1 MITVTVDC
9 NSDRIEL
16 DNGDGKP
23 INISFKSLL
32 DSRNIEA
39 MLEELL
45 NMLDHS
51 GTKLVRIDED
61 TRRTIG
67 EW

>member
-9 NSDRIEL
+9 NNDRIEL

-23 INISFKSLL
+23 LEFVFKRFT
-32 DSRNIEA
+32 DSRGIEA
-39 MLEELL
+39 MLYELL
-45 NMLDHS
+45 NLIDHS
-51 GTKLVRIDED
+51 GTALVRIDED